1 MLTRAQTELAREF
14 EAAAPALLAWAN
26 VRVRPELRRV
36 LDPEDLIQEVGCR
49 AFAQLQA
56 HDPDQGSLHQ
66 WLFGFANRVLLE
78 ALRDLGRG
86 PRPSRSE
93 RTDDSGL
100 AEVVAA
106 ITSVTQRLARDD
118 AARVL

>member
-1 MLTRAQTELAREF
+1 MPRLC
-14 EAAAPALLAWAN
+14 AA
-26 VRVRPELRRV
+26 E
-36 LDPEDLIQEVGCR
+36 
-49 AFAQLQA
+49 A